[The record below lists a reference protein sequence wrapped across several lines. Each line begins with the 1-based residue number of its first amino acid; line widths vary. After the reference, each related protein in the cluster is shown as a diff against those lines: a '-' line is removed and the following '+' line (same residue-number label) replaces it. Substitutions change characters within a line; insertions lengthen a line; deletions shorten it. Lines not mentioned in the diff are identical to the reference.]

1 MVSICFS
8 PSCTPVC
15 VCMVASDNMITAR
28 VLYVYV
34 CVPKLHYIS
43 SYMKITFNKFYIIS
57 LSLYMQ
63 LCAFNI
69 IDEQGF
75 GNVGCMVE
83 LFSVCGVYKD
93 DLLL

>member
-15 VCMVASDNMITAR
+15 VCMVASDIMITAR

-43 SYMKITFNKFYIIS
+43 SYMKITFNKILHHFIFFIYTIVPSI
-57 LSLYMQ
+57 
-63 LCAFNI
+63 
-69 IDEQGF
+69 
-75 GNVGCMVE
+75 
-83 LFSVCGVYKD
+83 
-93 DLLL
+93 LLMNKALVI